1 MKRCVIAVLSVAGF
15 LGSAVVGLAQDEPKV
30 AFIPG
35 ISSDPYFKAM
45 EIGAREEAEKLGID
59 LIWQG
64 SANEYSPQSQLPFVN
79 SALAEDIKVLILVPT
94 DPDALMPSVT
104 KAEAQSIPVIT
115 VDQPVSDRTYITS
128 TILGDNYGGGALA
141 AKTLAEQIDSSGEV
155 FIISGSP
162 SATTDVMREQGF
174 RDEIEANYPDIE
186 IIGRE
191 YSNSQPAQATSA
203 VSTVLLAN
211 PDLKGIFALNGTS
224 GVGSIAAL
232 RNNNKVGTVKLIG
245 YDAYPAQVEALKE
258 GVFSALIA
266 QRPGVEA
273 KYALEAAHAVITGQG
288 VDTIQ
293 KEIMIENIVMT
304 PDNLAETEKYT
315 YAE

>member
-1 MKRCVIAVLSVAGF
+1 MKKYLFASLLVAGF
-15 LGSAVVGLAQDEPKV
+15 LGSTVAGFAQDKPKV

-45 EIGAREEAEKLGID
+45 EIGARAKAEELGID

-64 SANEYSPQSQLPFVN
+64 SASEYSPQSQLPFVN
-79 SALAEDIKVLILVPT
+79 AALAEDIKALILVPT

-104 KAEAQSIPVIT
+104 KAEALSIPVIT

-128 TILGDNYGGGALA
+128 TILGDNHGGGALA
-141 AKTLAEQIDSSGEV
+141 AKTLAEQIGGAGKV

-162 SATTDVMREQGF
+162 SATTDVVREQGF

-232 RNNNKVGTVKLIG
+232 RNNNAVGTVKLIG

-266 QRPGVEA
+266 QRPGMEA
-273 KYALEAAHAVITGQG
+273 EIALEAAYAVITGEG
-288 VDTIQ
+288 VDAI
-293 KEIMIENIVMT
+293 KDEVVIGNIVMT
-304 PDNLAETEKYT
+304 QDNLAETEIYT

>member
-1 MKRCVIAVLSVAGF
+1 MKKYVIATLLVAGL
-15 LGSAVVGLAQDEPKV
+15 LGSTAAGFAQDKPKV

-45 EIGAREEAEKLGID
+45 EIGARAKAEELGID

-79 SALAEDIKVLILVPT
+79 AALAEDIKALILVPT
-94 DPDALMPSVT
+94 DPDALLPSVT

-115 VDQPVSDRTYITS
+115 VDQPVSDRSYITS
-128 TILGDNYGGGALA
+128 TVLGDNHGGGALA
-141 AKTLAEQIDSSGEV
+141 AQTLAEQIGGAGKV

-162 SATTDVMREQGF
+162 SATTDVVREQGF

-232 RNNNKVGTVKLIG
+232 RNNNAVGTVKLIG

-266 QRPGVEA
+266 QRPGTEA
-273 KYALEAAHAVITGQG
+273 EIALEAAYAVITGEG
-288 VDTIQ
+288 VDAIE
-293 KEIMIENIVMT
+293 KEVVIGNIVMT
-304 PDNLAETEKYT
+304 QDNLAETEHYT

>member
-1 MKRCVIAVLSVAGF
+1 MKKYAIAMLVIAGLLSGVAA
-15 LGSAVVGLAQDEPKV
+15 AVAQDKPKV

-45 EIGAREEAEKLGID
+45 EIGARAKAEELGID
-59 LIWQG
+59 LLWQG

-79 SALAEDIKVLILVPT
+79 AALAEDIKVLILVPT
-94 DPDALMPSVT
+94 DPDALQPSVT
-104 KAEAQSIPVIT
+104 KAKALSIPVIT
-115 VDQPVSDRTYITS
+115 VDQPVSDRTYVSS
-128 TILGDNYGGGALA
+128 TVLGDNIGGGALA
-141 AKTLAEQIDSSGEV
+141 AKTLAEQIGGSGKV

-162 SATTDVMREQGF
+162 SATTDVLREQGF
-174 RDEIEANYPDIE
+174 RDELSANYPDVE
-186 IIGRE
+186 VIGRE
-191 YSNSQPAQATSA
+191 YSNSQPAQATTA

-224 GVGSIAAL
+224 GVGAIAAL
-232 RNNNKVGTVKLIG
+232 RNNNAVGTVKLIG

-266 QRPGVEA
+266 QRPGTEA
-273 KYALEAAHAVITGQG
+273 EIALEAAFALITGNG
-288 VDTIQ
+288 VDAIQ
-293 KEIMIENIVMT
+293 DEVIIENVVMT
-304 PDNLAETEKYT
+304 LDNLAETEKYT